1 MTNRIIITT
10 IIAFLSLSAF
20 AQGDMG
26 KEYLQK
32 ANAHY
37 SEGHYDVAVGYYLK
51 AAEFDEVEAMFNLGY
66 AFYNGEGIVQSFPSL
81 QTGCGAPNAGAHSP
95 PCRGGVGGE
104 ASTPAC

>member
-1 MTNRIIITT
+1 MTNRIIITA
-10 IIAFLSLSAF
+10 IIAFLSVSAF

-66 AFYNGEGIVQSFPSL
+66 AFYNGEGIVQSFPSAAM
-81 QTGCGAPNAGAHSP
+81 C
-95 PCRGGVGGE
+95 
-104 ASTPAC
+104 